1 MSARETAP
9 GGERS
14 RRPRSLEL
22 DVLRGI
28 AILLVLLHH
37 PQLEPTLFSG
47 SLRPGALALWRFA
60 WSGVDLF
67 FVLSGFLV
75 GGLLLDELSRT
86 GTLDARRFLIRRAF
100 KIWPSYLVLVA
111 WIFVDES
118 RAGWIHGLRVTLP
131 NVLHVQ
137 NYLGTARLPTW
148 SLAVEEHFYL
158 VLPFVLRALVVPELR
173 GGRAWFPAFF
183 VAVAVLCFGLR
194 ARLTAQGVYDGP
206 RIFFPTHLRIDS
218 LLFGVLLAWV
228 YHLRPRQWLAFGR
241 HRRMLALAGIALV
254 SPMVFVPPATGP
266 FVATVGFTLL
276 YLGYGA
282 ILAAAIAPRAT
293 PPRAA
298 RRIVRAV
305 AAVGT
310 VSYSMYL
317 WFVDV
322 GLRLYDLG
330 VPGHPPNWLRLPGV
344 SDSIEQAGWWL
355 LTQMLYISVTVAVGA
370 LAAAAVERPFL
381 ALRERW
387 FPSRAAAL

>member
-1 MSARETAP
+1 MNQR
-9 GGERS
+9 

-37 PQLEPTLFSG
+37 PQLDPLWFSG
-47 SLRPGALALWRFA
+47 GLQPVALAIRRFA

-86 GTLDARRFLIRRAF
+86 GTLDTRRFLVRRAF

-111 WIFVDES
+111 WIFVSES
-118 RAGWIHGLRVTLP
+118 EASWTHGLRVTLP
-131 NVLHVQ
+131 NLLHVQ
-137 NYLGTARLPTW
+137 NYLGSPRVPTW

-158 VLPFVLRALVVPELR
+158 VLPFVLLALVVPELR
-173 GGRAWFPAFF
+173 GGRAWLPAFF
-183 VAVAVLCFGLR
+183 VAVALLCFGLR
-194 ARLTAQGVYDGP
+194 VRLAAQGVYDGP

-218 LLFGVLLAWV
+218 LLFGVLLAWAH
-228 YHLRPRQWLAFGR
+228 HLRPQWLAFGR
-241 HRRMLALAGIALV
+241 QRRVLVLVGIALA
-254 SPMVFVPPATGP
+254 SPMFFVPASAGP

-282 ILAAAIAPRAT
+282 ILVAAVAPRAT

-298 RRIVRAV
+298 RGIVRGL

-310 VSYSMYL
+310 VSYPMYL

-322 GLRLYDLG
+322 GTRIPMLG
-330 VPGHPPNWLRLPGV
+330 VTRRPPDWLRFQGV
-344 SDSIEQAGWWL
+344 SDSIEQAAWWL
-355 LTQMLYISVTVAVGA
+355 IAQLLYVSMTVAAGA
-370 LAAAAVERPFL
+370 VAAMVVERPFL

>member
-9 GGERS
+9 GGERP

-22 DVLRGI
+22 DVLRGV

-37 PQLEPTLFSG
+37 PQLDPRLLSG
-47 SLRPGALALWRFA
+47 DLRPVAVALWRFA

-75 GGLLLDELSRT
+75 GGLLLDELCRT

-100 KIWPSYLVLVA
+100 RIWPSYLVLVA
-111 WIFVDES
+111 WIFVSES
-118 RAGWIHGLRVTLP
+118 PAGWRHGLRATLP
-131 NVLHVQ
+131 NLLHVQ
-137 NYLGTARLPTW
+137 NYFGSPRMPTW
-148 SLAVEEHFYL
+148 SLAVEEHFYV
-158 VLPFVLRALVVPELR
+158 VLPFVLLALVGPELR
-173 GGRAWFPAFF
+173 GRRAWFPAFF
-183 VAVAVLCFGLR
+183 VAVAALCLGLR
-194 ARLTAQGVYDGP
+194 ARLAAQGVYEGP
-206 RIFFPTHLRIDS
+206 RIFFPTHLRVDS

-228 YHLRPRQWLAFGR
+228 YHLRPQWLAFGR
-241 HRRMLALAGIALV
+241 HRRVLTLVGLVLV
-254 SPMVFVPPATGP
+254 SPMIFVPASAGP

-282 ILAAAIAPRAT
+282 ILIAAVTPGGT
-293 PPRAA
+293 PPRTH
-298 RRIVRAV
+298 RRMVRAI
-305 AAVGT
+305 AAIGT
-310 VSYSMYL
+310 VSYPMYL

-322 GLRLYDLG
+322 GRRL
-330 VPGHPPNWLRLPGV
+330 PGLLVSHRPPDWLRLHGL

-355 LTQMLYISVTVAVGA
+355 LTELSYVLVTVAVGA
-370 LAAAAVERPFL
+370 LAAAVVERPFL

>member
-9 GGERS
+9 GGDRS

-37 PQLEPTLFSG
+37 PQLSPTLLSG
-47 SLRPGALALWRFA
+47 GLQPVALALWRFA

-86 GTLDARRFLIRRAF
+86 GTLDARRFLVRRAF

-111 WIFVDES
+111 WIYVSES
-118 RAGWIHGLRVTLP
+118 QAGWSHGLRATLP
-131 NVLHVQ
+131 NLLHVQ
-137 NYLGTARLPTW
+137 NYLGTPRMQTW

-158 VLPFVLRALVVPELR
+158 VLPFVLRALVMPDLR
-173 GGRAWFPAFF
+173 GRRAWFPAFF
-183 VAVAVLCFGLR
+183 VVVAVICLGLR
-194 ARLTAQGVYDGP
+194 VRLAAQGVYDGP

-218 LLFGVLLAWV
+218 LLFGVLLAWA
-228 YHLRPRQWLAFGR
+228 HRLRPQWLAFR
-241 HRRMLALAGIALV
+241 AHPRVLVLVGIALV
-254 SPMVFVPPATGP
+254 SPMVFVPASAGP

-282 ILAAAIAPRAT
+282 ILIAAIAPRSK
-293 PPRAA
+293 PRRAS
-298 RRIVRAV
+298 RGIVRAI

-310 VSYSMYL
+310 VSYPMYL

-322 GLRLYDLG
+322 GLRLPVLG
-330 VPGHPPNWLRLPGV
+330 VPRHPPDWLRLQGV
-344 SDSIEQAGWWL
+344 SDATEQAGWWL
-355 LTQMLYISVTVAVGA
+355 LTQLLYICVTVAVGA
-370 LAAAAVERPFL
+370 LAAAVVERPFL